1 MGDVLRYWLSY
12 GRVTGGRR
20 TDVTDVAE
28 TRGSGARALEVVAWK
43 RYGHDRLYVNSSDG
57 RRVGWI
63 DRKTGEATLELEELR
78 DAFEATVLAHVPAA
92 VASEATTEPANDPS
106 PPDDPTAQVPP
117 PPPPPPPPGPAPVE
131 EPWTDLALNQP
142 GEAVASEAKKAFAD
156 APVKS
161 VAARVLKVH
170 TQERAWRLGAKGE
183 ALVGKQLSKLGPEWR
198 ALHSVPIG
206 TRGSDIDHVVMGPG
220 GVYTI
225 NAKNH
230 PHKEVW
236 VHGNSIFVNGTR
248 VHYARNSRYEADRAH
263 RILSEAVGFP
273 VPVVG
278 LIAVIGAHEG
288 FTIKSQPKDGRVVVL
303 PRRGLADWLS
313 RRGTVLYPDQL
324 TAIYEAARRSTTWT

>member
-1 MGDVLRYWLSY
+1 M
-12 GRVTGGRR
+12 TGGRR

-28 TRGSGARALEVVAWK
+28 TGESSAPALEVVAWK
-43 RYGHDRLYVNSSDG
+43 RYGHDRLYVNTSDG

-63 DRKTGEATLELEELR
+63 DRKSGEATLELDEHRE
-78 DAFEATVLAHVPAA
+78 AFEATVRTHVPRIETSAIEPEQA
-92 VASEATTEPANDPS
+92 IDPTPPADPVEPA
-106 PPDDPTAQVPP
+106 AQITPP
-117 PPPPPPPPGPAPVE
+117 PPPPPPPPPSATPVE

-142 GEAVASEAKKAFAD
+142 GEAVASEAKKAFAE
-156 APVKS
+156 APVMN

-206 TRGSDIDHVVMGPG
+206 NRGSDIDHVVMGPG

-236 VHGNSIFVNGTR
+236 VHGNNIFVSGTR

-278 LIAVIGAHEG
+278 LIAFIGVHEG
-288 FTIKSQPKDGRVVVL
+288 FTVKAQPKDGRVHVL
-303 PRRGLADWLS
+303 IRRRLADWLS

-324 TAIYEAARRSTTWT
+324 AAIYEVARRSTTWT

>member
-1 MGDVLRYWLSY
+1 MA
-12 GRVTGGRR
+12 
-20 TDVTDVAE
+20 DVAE
-28 TRGSGARALEVVAWK
+28 TGKSSAPALEIVPWK
-43 RYGHDRLYVNSSDG
+43 RYGHDRLYVNTSDG

-63 DRKTGEATLELEELR
+63 DRKSGAVTLEIEELR
-78 DAFEATVLAHVPAA
+78 EVFEATVRAHVPPTDASE
-92 VASEATTEPANDPS
+92 VASETENDPT
-106 PPDDPTAQVPP
+106 PPADPVAAGEPIAPP
-117 PPPPPPPPGPAPVE
+117 PPPPPPPPPSTPVE

-142 GEAVASEAKKAFAD
+142 GEAVASEAKKAFAE
-156 APVKS
+156 APVMN

-183 ALVGKQLSKLGPEWR
+183 ALVGKQLAKLGPEWR

-206 TRGSDIDHVVMGPG
+206 DRGSDIDHVAMGPG

-230 PHKEVW
+230 PHKKVR

-248 VHYARNSRYEADRAH
+248 VHYVRNSRYEADRAH

-278 LIAVIGAHEG
+278 LIAFIGVHEG
-288 FTIKSQPKDGRVVVL
+288 FTVKAQPKDGRVVVL

-324 TAIYEAARRSTTWT
+324 AAIYEVARRSTTWS